1 MYKGS
6 FDHANV
12 YGDGGCYY
20 MNIGSKFC
28 VVINFE
34 NEHWI
39 LHPFQQVSITVN
51 YDDEHISRWVMTFA
65 DERSSVSPLIFAF
78 TRAEE
83 FAFVDRHHQLFLSL
97 HGWVKDW

>member
-12 YGDGGCYY
+12 YGDGGCHY

-34 NEHWI
+34 NEH
-39 LHPFQQVSITVN
+39 
-51 YDDEHISRWVMTFA
+51 
-65 DERSSVSPLIFAF
+65 
-78 TRAEE
+78 
-83 FAFVDRHHQLFLSL
+83 
-97 HGWVKDW
+97 